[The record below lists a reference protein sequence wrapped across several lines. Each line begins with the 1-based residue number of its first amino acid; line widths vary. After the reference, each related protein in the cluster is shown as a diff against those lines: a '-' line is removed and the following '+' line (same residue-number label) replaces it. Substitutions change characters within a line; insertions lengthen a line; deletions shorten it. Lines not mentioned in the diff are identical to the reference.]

1 MSIIDKLLQLD
12 ANKISE
18 KPAKA
23 VEIKRLTNLLGDKAV
38 FTCQAID
45 GRKNGDIQKAG
56 LNFKKGNVSDID
68 IYEIQVLSVIEGV
81 VEPSLK
87 DKKLLEHFN
96 AITPKEL
103 VDKLFLA
110 GEITELY
117 NTINE
122 LSGYDKDES
131 KEVNEEI
138 KNS

>member
-18 KPAKA
+18 KPTKD
-23 VEIKRLTNLLGDKAV
+23 VEVKRLTTLLGEKAV
-38 FTCQAID
+38 FSCRAID
-45 GRKNGDIQKAG
+45 GRKYGDIQKAG

-68 IYEIQVLSVIEGV
+68 IYEVQVLSVIEGV

-87 DKKLLEHFN
+87 DKQLLEHFN
-96 AITPKEL
+96 AVTPKEL
-103 VDKLFLA
+103 VAKLFLA
-110 GEITELY
+110 GEIAELY